1 MTPLNMSKHELILA
15 LETSSRIGS
24 VALALGPKLLDQATF
39 TAPMR
44 HSAEIFGAITAL
56 MDRFDLCP
64 KQVNHIYV
72 SIGPGSFTG
81 LRISVTIAKAM
92 HIANPVSIVA
102 VDTLDV
108 IAANASS
115 ADQEQPI
122 DRIATILDAKRNQFY
137 IAVHK
142 RPEHPG
148 NAPPKPTYDIR
159 HTTYDIRHT
168 KLPNWQRVIPDS
180 LMTATHFLDTFAD
193 PANPIHLLGDG
204 LLFHKDKFQSPGT
217 RVLDEQYWSP
227 QAANVHALGYQLA
240 IAGKFADPLNLI
252 PAYIRRP
259 EAEEKWQQ
267 R

>member
-1 MTPLNMSKHELILA
+1 MKPLNMSKHELILA
-15 LETSSRIGS
+15 LETSSRLGS
-24 VALALGPKLLDQATF
+24 VALALGPKLLAQTTF

-44 HSAEIFGAITAL
+44 HSAEIFDAITAL
-56 MDRFDLCP
+56 MDRFDLYP
-64 KQVNHIYV
+64 KQLHHIYI

-92 HIANPVSIVA
+92 HIANPVRIVA

-115 ADQEQPI
+115 PEQPQPI

-137 IAVHK
+137 IAAYQRQPK
-142 RPEHPG
+142 PA
-148 NAPPKPTYDIR
+148 NAPHKPTYDIR
-159 HTTYDIRHT
+159 NTTYDT
-168 KLPNWQRVIPDS
+168 PTWQKVIPDS

-193 PANPIHLLGDG
+193 PAKPIHLLGDG
-204 LLFHKDKFQSPGT
+204 LLFHKDKFQSPGA
-217 RVLDEQYWSP
+217 RFLDEKYWSP

-240 IAGKFADPLNLI
+240 LAEKFADPLKLI

-259 EAEEKWQQ
+259 EAEEKWQK

>member
-1 MTPLNMSKHELILA
+1 MSKHEFILA

-24 VALALGPKLLDQATF
+24 VALALGPKLLAQTNF

-56 MDRFDLCP
+56 MDRFDLYP
-64 KQVNHIYV
+64 KQLDHIYV

-92 HIANPVSIVA
+92 HIANPVRIVA

-115 ADQEQPI
+115 AEQPQPI

-137 IAVHK
+137 VAVHK
-142 RPEHPG
+142 RAEDPS
-148 NAPPKPTYDIR
+148 NAPPKPTYEIRNTTSDIR
-159 HTTYDIRHT
+159 HM
-168 KLPNWQRVIPDS
+168 KLPTWQRVIPDS

-193 PANPIHLLGDG
+193 PAKPIHLLGDG
-204 LLFHKDKFQSPGT
+204 LLFHKDKFQSPGA
-217 RVLDEQYWSP
+217 RFLDEKYWSP

-240 IAGKFADPLNLI
+240 LAEKFADPLKLI

-267 R
+267 Q

>member
-1 MTPLNMSKHELILA
+1 MSHLNISKHKFILA
-15 LETSSRIGS
+15 LETSGRLGS
-24 VALALGPKLLDQATF
+24 VALALGPKLLAQTTF

-56 MDRFDLCP
+56 MRRFELYP
-64 KQVNHIYV
+64 KQLHHIYI

-92 HIANPVSIVA
+92 HIANPVRIVP

-115 ADQEQPI
+115 AEQLRPI

-142 RPEHPG
+142 RPENPG
-148 NAPPKPTYDIR
+148 NAPPKPTSEIRHTKSDIR
-159 HTTYDIRHT
+159 HTRPPTWR
-168 KLPNWQRVIPDS
+168 KVIPDS

-193 PANPIHLLGDG
+193 PAKPIHLLGDG
-204 LLFHKDKFQSPGT
+204 LLFHKDKFQSPGA
-217 RVLDEQYWSP
+217 RFLDEKYWSP

-240 IAGKFADPLNLI
+240 LAGKFADPARLI
-252 PAYIRRP
+252 PTYIRRP

>member
-1 MTPLNMSKHELILA
+1 MTALNMSKHRLILA

-24 VALALGPKLLDQATF
+24 IALALGPKLLAQTTF

-56 MDRFDLCP
+56 MDRFDLNP
-64 KQVNHIYV
+64 KQLHHIYV

-92 HIANPVSIVA
+92 HIANPVRIVP

-108 IAANASS
+108 IAANAHSE
-115 ADQEQPI
+115 DQTHPI

-137 IAVHK
+137 IAAYK
-142 RPEHPG
+142 REA
-148 NAPPKPTYDIR
+148 NATQKPSDI
-159 HTTYDIRHT
+159 
-168 KLPNWQRVIPDS
+168 PNWQKSTPDS
-180 LMTATHFLDTFAD
+180 LMTAEHFLDTFAD

-204 LLFHKDKFQSPGT
+204 LLFHKDKFQSPGA
-217 RVLDEQYWSP
+217 RVLDQKYWSP
-227 QAANVHALGYQLA
+227 QAAKVHALGFQLA
-240 IAGKFADPLNLI
+240 LAGKFADPARLI